1 MSTTTPPSATV
12 IKDKETSMTSAMSVS
27 PAKMTPVSSS
37 MSVEAEE
44 CLIKP
49 SPSVSSSLTM
59 SVTPDTV
66 ISAAHV
72 TPDPSL
78 PPEIV
83 VKSPASSDEEM
94 EDLSRFQ
101 LKWAPFND
109 PLSPM
114 SPSVSLGEGDQEGET
129 VPLPRKILPPRIR
142 KPVEKKG
149 FVKTLL
155 PMPKPKPKPPSSE
168 EESVFKQPL
177 AASSPSRPVSLP
189 SSSLP
194 STSSKL
200 SSSPQHSSLENL
212 SSLAEPVNTTVN
224 PVPPSISPTT
234 ATKTVAKAP
243 KSKGLDSILN
253 SLGTKGK
260 EASAVKVAEK
270 APALPPGPYPRR
282 RGRKSAG
289 AQSSARFNAAEE
301 EEGKVGQS
309 KSEPAV
315 TSQPAADTP
324 TKRGR
329 GRPPK
334 PKPSPDKPPQ
344 PPPAAAVLSQE
355 APSSTPTPASSAPP
369 TNAGKVV
376 KQLPPGCVP
385 CHAPPPGT
393 KVIYIFAD
401 VQIFLPLCK
410 IFSAGGDPSCS
421 VPAAQ
426 APSPL
431 PAPCSPG
438 HQAEARGG
446 QADRH
451 QCGQPGT

>member
-1 MSTTTPPSATV
+1 M
-12 IKDKETSMTSAMSVS
+12 
-27 PAKMTPVSSS
+27 
-37 MSVEAEE
+37 
-44 CLIKP
+44 
-49 SPSVSSSLTM
+49 
-59 SVTPDTV
+59 
-66 ISAAHV
+66 
-72 TPDPSL
+72 
-78 PPEIV
+78 
-83 VKSPASSDEEM
+83 
-94 EDLSRFQ
+94 
-101 LKWAPFND
+101 
-109 PLSPM
+109 
-114 SPSVSLGEGDQEGET
+114 
-129 VPLPRKILPPRIR
+129 
-142 KPVEKKG
+142 EKKG

-177 AASSPSRPVSLP
+177 AASSPGRPVSLP

-194 STSSKL
+194 STFSKL

-253 SLGTKGK
+253 SLATKG
-260 EASAVKVAEK
+260 EEVSAVKVPEK

-301 EEGKVGQS
+301 EGKVGQS
-309 KSEPAV
+309 KAEPAV

-324 TKRGR
+324 TKRGRGR

-355 APSSTPTPASSAPP
+355 APSSTPTPSAPP
-369 TNAGKVV
+369 TSAGKVV

-385 CHAPPPGT
+385 CPAPPPGT

-401 VQIFLPLCK
+401 VQIFLHSSE
-410 IFSAGGDPSCS
+410 IFSAGGDPPCS

-426 APSPL
+426 APGPL
-431 PAPCSPG
+431 PAPCAPG
-438 HQAEARGG
+438 HQAEARGC
-446 QADRH
+446 QADC
-451 QCGQPGT
+451 QKCGQPGP